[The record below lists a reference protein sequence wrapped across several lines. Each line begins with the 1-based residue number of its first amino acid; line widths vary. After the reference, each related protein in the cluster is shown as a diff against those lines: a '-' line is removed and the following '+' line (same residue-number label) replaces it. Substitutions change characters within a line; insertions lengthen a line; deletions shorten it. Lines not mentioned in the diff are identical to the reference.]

1 MPAPLSRLAAL
12 AEPQPPAAVR
22 TPALRQTLPMPG
34 TWQWRVP
41 TDDVD
46 AHAGAQP
53 EWQQSY
59 QQLSGGPFKGLVHHV
74 QLPGLRLVREDS
86 DRALHQRGNL
96 GHGAYG
102 FAMPLAASGPAIFN
116 GQRVEG
122 DAILVGRGDE
132 LDLITPTRFSL
143 IAVVVEAAL
152 LVPLWERLYGKPPSG
167 WLEAQLV
174 VPARPAAAEAVRGLH
189 LRAMAALADHESPV
203 HDGTALLQLR
213 DALLM
218 EWIEALPERV
228 STDELPGV
236 ALRRRLVDR
245 ACELM
250 LAHADE
256 PLSML
261 EVCRHVG
268 ASRRKLETCFQDV
281 LGTSPARYLRAV
293 RLNGVRRELR
303 AGAGT
308 VQAAAAR
315 WGFFHLGQFAR
326 DYKAQF
332 GELPSFTRLGAVRGA
347 EPGTEDP

>member
-1 MPAPLSRLAAL
+1 MPATSLPILPTPL
-12 AEPQPPAAVR
+12 P
-22 TPALRQTLPMPG
+22 LPG
-34 TWQWRVP
+34 AWRWRVA

-46 AHAGAQP
+46 VHAGAQP
-53 EWQQSY
+53 DWHQRYE
-59 QQLSGGPFKGLVHHV
+59 QLSGGAFRGLVHHV
-74 QLPGLRLVREDS
+74 QLPGLRLVREDC
-86 DRALHQRGNL
+86 DQALHQRGDL
-96 GHGAYG
+96 GQGAYG
-102 FAMPLAASGPAIFN
+102 FAMPLVMSGTAIFN

-122 DAILVGRGDE
+122 GGGSEAAAGPAADAILVGRGDE
-132 LDLITPTRFSL
+132 LDLITPARFSL
-143 IAVVVEAAL
+143 IAVVVDAEL
-152 LVPLWERLYGKPPSG
+152 LNPLWERLYGRPPG
-167 WLEAQLV
+167 RWLEQQLV
-174 VPARPAAAEAVRGLH
+174 VSARPAAARAVRALH
-189 LRAMAALADHESPV
+189 LQAMAALADDASPV
-203 HDGTALLQLR
+203 HDATALLQLR

-236 ALRRRLVDR
+236 LQRRRLVNR

-261 EVCRHVG
+261 AVCRHVG
-268 ASRRKLETCFQDV
+268 ASRRRLETCFQDV

-303 AGAGT
+303 AGAAT

-315 WGFFHLGQFAR
+315 WGFFHLGQFAH

-332 GELPSFTRLGAVRGA
+332 GELPSATRLNHRQDT
-347 EPGTEDP
+347 P